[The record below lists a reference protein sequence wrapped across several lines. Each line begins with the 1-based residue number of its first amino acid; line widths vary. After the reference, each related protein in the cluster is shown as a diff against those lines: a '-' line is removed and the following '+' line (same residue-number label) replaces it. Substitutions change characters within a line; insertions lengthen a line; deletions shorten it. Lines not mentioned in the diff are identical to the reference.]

1 EELERFLCGYGV
13 QEAKLDA
20 ETGEFEVTFEP
31 HPSRRPGLSRRFS
44 PIEFD
49 SSDIYDRATRASVG
63 NRVDVVWDIMCEDF
77 KAAIRERR
85 CLLFARAE
93 RLSSP
98 FTLVAPDV
106 FDQLDEIDWAKG
118 EGRGPVGERFY
129 SLHAAPPDHLTEI
142 AASDQAHAP
151 KPGTLEKEV
160 YDYLKR
166 NYPGGKPLGL
176 SYEALKAE
184 LAERAKVNASEATV
198 RQTSQ
203 KYLGWPRK
211 A

>member
-1 EELERFLCGYGV
+1 
-13 QEAKLDA
+13 
-20 ETGEFEVTFEP
+20 
-31 HPSRRPGLSRRFS
+31 
-44 PIEFD
+44 
-49 SSDIYDRATRASVG
+49 
-63 NRVDVVWDIMCEDF
+63 MCEAF
-77 KAAIRERR
+77 KAAIRQRC

-106 FDQLDEIDWAKG
+106 FDQLEVIDWAKG

-129 SLHAAPPDHLTEI
+129 SLHAAPPDHLSDV
-142 AASDQAHAP
+142 AASDQAPAP
-151 KPGTLEKEV
+151 RSGTLEKQV

-166 NYPGGKPLGL
+166 NYPDGKPVGL
-176 SYEALKAE
+176 SYEALRAE

-203 KYLGWPRK
+203 KYLGWSRK